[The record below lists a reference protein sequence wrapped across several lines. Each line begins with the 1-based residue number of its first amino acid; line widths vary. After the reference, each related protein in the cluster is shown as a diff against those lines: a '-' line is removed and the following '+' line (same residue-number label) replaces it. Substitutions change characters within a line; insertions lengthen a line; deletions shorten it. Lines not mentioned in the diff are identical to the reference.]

1 MYVEAESVKTIHA
14 TVRGEIPGGG
24 GSIAVD
30 DTLTIP
36 GAAADAAVVGEKVNA
51 LTEDIKEQWEKIPVV
66 FPWAVAELPFT
77 EAQISGTAEGAGF
90 VNNPTNFADGKT
102 YFRYHAGP
110 NNFTWTNPN
119 PQQGALTIT
128 VCGYSQYSDT
138 LNTSLVVEYTDGTYM
153 GIRLTHGVTV
163 TATTDIT
170 KTVATIRGNYDF
182 ENWVLLDM
190 DVLSIVAD
198 YPAQDK
204 YIASYRIISDLDT
217 NTHTLE
223 LKYNDGD
230 VLSVKLPKMGI
241 DIDRVV
247 KFGTEDPT
255 GETLGE
261 TKQLYVNT
269 ATGRMWVC
277 ENGNMMPMHWIGLS
291 GAGSTDSEIEVPS
304 LGSGGVSLGMTGA
317 VVGQIAKITEVNE
330 SGVPTGWE
338 PVDLPNGGGALE
350 HIADINVTEW
360 VNAITISKDSDG
372 NPLSLSDMFVVMTL
386 PKATNQAGE
395 EVGTGYALYR
405 VNGAG
410 PAYQNPS
417 SAWEDATFVWRITPY
432 KDYCMVQCWKDGE
445 FSMTGFHSDLIG
457 WGAKFDTIT
466 SFTFAVFGADRGFAS
481 CTGKVYGVRA

>member
-1 MYVEAESVKTIHA
+1 MPVLPITIYHKHAVYTGKIPYVCSNSDYEVVFTFDAEWEGHTEK
-14 TVRGEIPGGG
+14 TVRFCAGDQCVDRIMTGNTCTVPVLES
-24 GSIAVD
+24 GSILQIGVYAGNLQ
-30 DTLTIP
+30 TST
-36 GAAADAAVVGEKVNA
+36 AALVRMCDSIRSIGG
-51 LTEDIKEQWEKIPVV
+51 TP
-66 FPWAVAELPFT
+66 AEP
-77 EAQISGTAEGAGF
+77 EPSVYDQIMERLNESGKG
-90 VNNPTNFADGKT
+90 
-102 YFRYHAGP
+102 
-110 NNFTWTNPN
+110 
-119 PQQGALTIT
+119 
-128 VCGYSQYSDT
+128 
-138 LNTSLVVEYTDGTYM
+138 
-153 GIRLTHGVTV
+153 
-163 TATTDIT
+163 
-170 KTVATIRGNYDF
+170 
-182 ENWVLLDM
+182 
-190 DVLSIVAD
+190 
-198 YPAQDK
+198 K
-204 YIASYRIISDLDT
+204 YIASYRIISALDT

-255 GETLGE
+255 GETIGQ

-291 GAGSTDSEIEVPS
+291 GAGSTDSEIEIPG

-317 VVGQIAKITEVNE
+317 AVGQIAKITAVNE

-338 PVDLPNGGGALE
+338 PVELPSEKKLE
-350 HIADINVTEW
+350 FITDINVTEW

-410 PAYQNPS
+410 PGYQNPS
-417 SAWEDATFVWRITPY
+417 SEWQNATFVWRITPY
-432 KDYCMVQCWKDGE
+432 QDYCMVQCWKDGE
-445 FSMTGFHSDLIG
+445 FSMTGFHNDLIRWAG
-457 WGAKFDTIT
+457 KFDTIT
-466 SFTFAVFGADRGFAS
+466 SFTFAVFNNADRGFAS